1 MSLVSKVFNYQSLIR
16 EDLSF
21 LQPYQTRVI
30 AGNIRMDANENPFPW
45 PVGMKEELLAQK
57 IAFNR
62 YPDGEARALREA
74 IAAYNRVEAE
84 EVLVGNG
91 SDELIQIILQTFG
104 GRGRALMIHPPTF
117 SMYQAAAAITATS
130 LVEVPLKNGTKLDL
144 EGMLKALADD
154 ERIKVIII
162 CNPNNPTGSLFP
174 RQEIL
179 SLVQNTEALVI
190 VDEAYFEFAGETL
203 IDVIRDYPN
212 ILIMRTFSKAFGM
225 AALRLG
231 YVIGCRELIRDLNR
245 VRQPF
250 NVNSFSQQ
258 AGVLAL
264 KYLSAYQ
271 SQIAI
276 LKNEIQALYAELAQ
290 IPNIKVLP
298 TRANFMLIQS
308 PAARALSEKLS
319 LAGFTTRYL
328 GNLKGVGES
337 FRLSAALPEENRA
350 FLQAFKEIVYNE
362 E

>member
-1 MSLVSKVFNYQSLIR
+1 MNYQSLLR
-16 EDLSF
+16 EDLRL
-21 LQPYQTRVI
+21 LQPYQTHVV
-30 AGNIRMDANENPFPW
+30 AGNVRMDCNENPFCW
-45 PVGMKEELLAQK
+45 PEGMREELFARE

-117 SMYQAAAAITATS
+117 AMYQAAAAITATS
-130 LVEVPLKNGTKLDL
+130 LVEVPLISGTKLDL
-144 EGMLKALADD
+144 EGMLKALAEN

-174 RQEIL
+174 REEIL
-179 SLVQNTEALVI
+179 RLVQNTEALVI
-190 VDEAYFEFAGETL
+190 VDEAYFEFSGETL

-231 YVIGCRELIRDLNR
+231 YVVGCRELITDLNR

-250 NVNSFSQQ
+250 NVNAFSQQ
-258 AGVLAL
+258 AGILAL

-271 SQIAI
+271 SQIQV
-276 LKNEIQALYAELAQ
+276 LKNEIQGLYAELAQ
-290 IPNIKVLP
+290 IPNIQVLP
-298 TRANFMLIQS
+298 THANFLLVHS
-308 PAARALSEKLS
+308 PAARIISEKLNQ
-319 LAGFTTRYL
+319 AGFTTRYL
-328 GNLKGVGES
+328 ANPKGVGES

-350 FLQAFKEIVYNE
+350 FLQVLKEIVINSL
-362 E
+362 